1 MLTATDIAVR
11 LGMADVGDKTLVES
25 VPLELAQK
33 ALTAI
38 GTLVED
44 AIDAMKVSNTDSDVI
59 LVGGGSIILPD
70 HLEGAATVLKPEHFG
85 CANAIGSAI
94 SKVSGTYEK
103 LIDYH
108 EIPREQ
114 ALGTGRKTEA
124 IDIAV
129 RRAPSGR
136 PSRSSRS
143 RTCLWPTI
151 PATPT
156 G

>member
-1 MLTATDIAVR
+1 MPDVVSIGLGGGSIVREKPDGTVTVGPDSVGYEITEHALVFGGDVLTATDIAVR

-70 HLEGAATVLKPEHFG
+70 HLEGAATVL
-85 CANAIGSAI
+85 
-94 SKVSGTYEK
+94 
-103 LIDYH
+103 
-108 EIPREQ
+108 
-114 ALGTGRKTEA
+114 
-124 IDIAV
+124 
-129 RRAPSGR
+129 
-136 PSRSSRS
+136 
-143 RTCLWPTI
+143 
-151 PATPT
+151 
-156 G
+156 